1 MASMRDMII
10 KALGVL
16 GAGSV
21 GLVLTACASA
31 QTPKPDAADTAPPMA
46 IAEADR
52 VLAEALSLCFD
63 HIGEGLSVRTAFEA
77 AGFSVHEGI
86 EPDWYYF
93 SYAPDPRINGILN
106 PSLETPFCG
115 INAEQ
120 LSLGEAMAFTRAH
133 FAADWAAQI
142 REGAIDGG
150 QVSPGDSGADQNM
163 CDGFHFETGAAL
175 IAVKFG
181 AAGNDPI
188 CVDTG
193 QAHIMLQRHPVDT
206 DR

>member
-1 MASMRDMII
+1 MRAMII
-10 KALGVL
+10 KFLGVL
-16 GAGSV
+16 GAGGV
-21 GLVLTACASA
+21 GLALTACASA
-31 QTPKPDAADTAPPMA
+31 QTPEPQIPDPEPAAALTQ
-46 IAEADR
+46 ADA

-63 HIGEGLSVRTAFEA
+63 HIGQGVEVRTAFEA

-86 EPDWYYF
+86 EPDWFYF

-106 PSLETPFCG
+106 PSLEAPYCG
-115 INAEQ
+115 VNAEQ

-133 FAADWAAQI
+133 FAADWAEHI
-142 REGAIDGG
+142 REGAVDGG
-150 QVSPGDSGADQNM
+150 QLSPGDPGADQNM

-175 IAVKFG
+175 IALQFG
-181 AAGNDPI
+181 AAGNDPV

-193 QAHIMLQRHPVDT
+193 QAHIMLQRHPSAS

>member
-1 MASMRDMII
+1 VVGAAGI
-10 KALGVL
+10 ALAL
-16 GAGSV
+16 A
-21 GLVLTACASA
+21 ACAGA
-31 QTPKPDAADTAPPMA
+31 QTPDAQTSAVEPPAMNA
-46 IAEADR
+46 ANA

-63 HIGEGLSVRTAFEA
+63 HIGEGLSVRTAFEV

-86 EPDWYYF
+86 EPDWFYF

-115 INAEQ
+115 INAEH

-133 FAADWAAQI
+133 FAADWDERI
-142 REGAIDGG
+142 EEGAVDGG
-150 QVSPGDSGADQNM
+150 QLSPGDPGADQAM

-175 IAVKFG
+175 ITVKFG

-193 QAHIMLQRHPVDT
+193 QAHIMLQRHLLDT